1 MPKFAKPEAQA
12 QKLAKN
18 LYKHKIIKSLGTA
31 RNYKTA
37 LIKIARWSKDIG
49 INGVQGM
56 SIQDAYKYLDYRSE
70 FAGQKT
76 LDMERQAI
84 QAMFK
89 LNGKL
94 STKETLTVIKS
105 EKEII
110 EKSRAYTPAQ
120 AHAISEHQ
128 TRKYNLSTQIA
139 YAAGLRAHELLTI
152 AKVSERRA
160 DSRPALNSKWL
171 GREGSI
177 YTVKGKG
184 GLIRDVLIPNTLATQ
199 LEQRRLAQPITV
211 RDREINYLQRYDIGG
226 GHKWSCS
233 FSKASDRT
241 LFFSNGGHGLRHSYA
256 QERMLELKSL
266 GLNRAVALETVSQ
279 ELGHFRAEITEV
291 YLK

>member
-1 MPKFAKPEAQA
+1 MPKFAKPETQA
-12 QKLAKN
+12 EKLAKN

-31 RNYKTA
+31 RSYKTA
-37 LIKIARWSKDIG
+37 LIKIARWSKDLG

-56 SIQDAYKYLDYRSE
+56 SLQDAYKYLDYRSE

-94 STKETLTVIKS
+94 GPKETLTVIKS

-152 AKVSERRA
+152 ARVSERKA

-171 GREGSI
+171 GREGCI

-184 GLIRDVLIPNTLATQ
+184 GLIRDVLIPSALATQ

-233 FSKASDRT
+233 FSKASSRT

-256 QERMLELKSL
+256 QERMDELKGL
-266 GLNRAVALETVSQ
+266 GFSRQIALETVSQ

-291 YLK
+291 YLR

>member
-1 MPKFAKPEAQA
+1 MAKFAKPETQA

-18 LYKHKIIKSLGTA
+18 LYKQKIIKSLGTA
-31 RNYKTA
+31 RSYKTA

-56 SIQDAYKYLDYRSE
+56 SLQDAYKYLDYRSE
-70 FAGQKT
+70 LVGQKT

-94 STKETLTVIKS
+94 GPKETLTVINS
-105 EKEII
+105 EKDII

-128 TRKYNLSTQIA
+128 TGKYNLSTQIA

-152 AKVSERRA
+152 AKVSERKA
-160 DSRPALNSKWL
+160 DKRPALDSKWL
-171 GREGSI
+171 GREGCI

-184 GLIRDVLIPNTLATQ
+184 GLIRDVLIPNALATQ

-233 FSKASDRT
+233 FSKASVRT

-256 QERMLELKSL
+256 QERMNELKNL
-266 GLNRAVALETVSQ
+266 DFNRATALETVSQ

-291 YLK
+291 YLR

>member
-12 QKLAKN
+12 EKLAKN
-18 LYKHKIIKSLGTA
+18 LYQHKIVKSLGTA

-37 LIKIARWSKDIG
+37 LIKIARWSKNIG
-49 INGVQGM
+49 INGVQGV

-94 STKETLTVIKS
+94 GPKETLTVIKS
-105 EKEII
+105 EKDII

-152 AKVSERRA
+152 ARVSERKA
-160 DSRPALNSKWL
+160 DSRPVLDSKWL

-184 GLIRDVLIPNTLATQ
+184 GLIRDVLIPSALATQ
-199 LEQRRLAQPITV
+199 LEQRRLIQPVTV

-233 FSKASDRT
+233 FSKASSRT

-256 QERMLELKSL
+256 QERMAELKSL
-266 GLNRAVALETVSQ
+266 GLSRATALETVSQ

-291 YLK
+291 YLR

>member
-56 SIQDAYKYLDYRSE
+56 SLQDAYKYLDYRSE
-70 FAGQKT
+70 FAT

-94 STKETLTVIKS
+94 GPKETLTVIKS

-110 EKSRAYTPAQ
+110 EKSHAYTPAQ

-128 TRKYNLSTQIA
+128 ARKYNLSTQIA

-152 AKVSERRA
+152 ARVSERKA
-160 DSRPALNSKWL
+160 DKRPALNSKWL
-171 GREGSI
+171 GREGCI

-184 GLIRDVLIPNTLATQ
+184 GLIRDVLIPNALATQ

-211 RDREINYLQRYDIGG
+211 RDREINYLQRYDLGG

-233 FSKASDRT
+233 FSKASSRT

-256 QERMLELKSL
+256 HERMAELKGL
-266 GLNRAVALETVSQ
+266 GLARDIALETVSQ

-291 YLK
+291 YLR

>member
-56 SIQDAYKYLDYRSE
+56 SLQDAYKYLDYRSE

-105 EKEII
+105 EKNKI
-110 EKSRAYTPAQ
+110 EKSRAYTSAQ
-120 AHAISEHQ
+120 AHAVSEHQ
-128 TRKYNLSTQIA
+128 TNMHSLSTEIA

-152 AKVSERRA
+152 AKVSERKA
-160 DSRPALNSKWL
+160 DSRPALGSKWL

-184 GLIRDVLIPNTLATQ
+184 GLIRDVLIPSALATK
-199 LEQRRLAQPITV
+199 LEQRRLDRPITV

-233 FSKASDRT
+233 FSKASSRT
-241 LFFSNGGHGLRHSYA
+241 LFFSNGAHGLRHSYA
-256 QERMLELKSL
+256 QERMDELKGL
-266 GLNRAVALETVSQ
+266 GLSRQVALETVSQ

-291 YLK
+291 YLR

>member
-1 MPKFAKPEAQA
+1 MPKFAKPETQA
-12 QKLAKN
+12 KKLAKN
-18 LYKHKIIKSLGTA
+18 LYKHKVIKSLGTA

-94 STKETLTVIKS
+94 GSKETLTVIKS
-105 EKEII
+105 EKDKIK
-110 EKSRAYTPAQ
+110 KSRAYTPAQ
-120 AHAISEHQ
+120 ALAISERQ

-152 AKVSERRA
+152 ARVSERKA
-160 DSRPALNSKWL
+160 DSRPTLDSKWL
-171 GREGSI
+171 GRKGCI

-184 GLIRDVLIPNTLATQ
+184 GLVRDVLIPNALATQ

-211 RDREINYLQRYDIGG
+211 RDREINYLQRYNIGG

-233 FSKASDRT
+233 FSKASNRA
-241 LFFSNGGHGLRHSYA
+241 LFFLMAG
-256 QERMLELKSL
+256 MVL
-266 GLNRAVALETVSQ
+266 GIATRKRE
-279 ELGHFRAEITEV
+279 
-291 YLK
+291 

>member
-12 QKLAKN
+12 EKLAKN
-18 LYKHKIIKSLGTA
+18 LYQHKIIKSLGTA

-49 INGVQGM
+49 INGLQGM

-94 STKETLTVIKS
+94 SPKETLTVIKS

-120 AHAISEHQ
+120 ALAISEHQ
-128 TRKYNLSTQIA
+128 TRNYNLSTQIA

-152 AKVSERRA
+152 ARVLERKA
-160 DSRPALNSKWL
+160 DSRPTLDSKWL
-171 GREGSI
+171 GREGCI

-184 GLIRDVLIPNTLATQ
+184 GLIRDVLIPNALATQ
-199 LEQRRLAQPITV
+199 LEQRRLAQPITI

-233 FSKASDRT
+233 FSKASSRT

-256 QERMLELKSL
+256 QERMAELKGL
-266 GLNRAVALETVSQ
+266 GLSRQIALETVSQ

>member
-1 MPKFAKPEAQA
+1 R
-12 QKLAKN
+12 
-18 LYKHKIIKSLGTA
+18 S
-31 RNYKTA
+31 YKTA
-37 LIKIARWSKDIG
+37 LIKIAQWSKDIG

-70 FAGQKT
+70 FVGQKT

-89 LNGKL
+89 LSGKL
-94 STKETLTVIKS
+94 GHKKTLTVIKS

-152 AKVSERRA
+152 AKVSERKA
-160 DSRPALNSKWL
+160 DNRPALDSKWL

-184 GLIRDVLIPNTLATQ
+184 GLIRNVLIPNALATQ

-256 QERMLELKSL
+256 QERMAELRSF
-266 GLNRAVALETVSQ
+266 GLSKAIALETVSQ

-291 YLK
+291 YLR

>member
-1 MPKFAKPEAQA
+1 MPKFAKPETQA
-12 QKLAKN
+12 EKLAKN
-18 LYKHKIIKSLGTA
+18 LFKHKIIKSLGTA
-31 RNYKTA
+31 RSYKTA

-56 SIQDAYKYLDYRSE
+56 STQDAYKYLDYRSE
-70 FAGQKT
+70 FVGQKT

-94 STKETLTVIKS
+94 GPKETLTVIKS

-110 EKSRAYTPAQ
+110 KKSRAYTPAQ

-152 AKVSERRA
+152 ARVSERKA
-160 DSRPALNSKWL
+160 DSRPALGSKWL

-184 GLIRDVLIPNTLATQ
+184 GLIRNVLIPNALATQ

-211 RDREINYLQRYDIGG
+211 RDREINYLQRYDLGG

-233 FSKASDRT
+233 FSKASSRT

-256 QERMLELKSL
+256 QERMAELKSL
-266 GLNRAVALETVSQ
+266 GLARAIALETVSQ

-291 YLK
+291 YLR